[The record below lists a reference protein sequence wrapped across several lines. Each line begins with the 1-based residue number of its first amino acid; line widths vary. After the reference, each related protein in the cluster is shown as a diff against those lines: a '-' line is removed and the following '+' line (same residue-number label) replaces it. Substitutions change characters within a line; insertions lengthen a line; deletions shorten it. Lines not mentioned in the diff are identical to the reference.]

1 MSGEVWLGVVDACP
15 LADECLVCKSTT
27 DLARET
33 VDTPVGVC
41 CITRC
46 EDCADDEKL
55 PNLSWPQAVILSGEH
70 AGHLGIDVDQMA
82 AAMEA
87 EREEAEA

>member
-15 LADECLVCKSTT
+15 LADGCMVCGSAL

-33 VDTPVGVC
+33 VETPVGVC

-55 PNLSWPQAVILSGEH
+55 PKLSLPQAVDLSGRH
-70 AGHLGIDVDQMA
+70 AVHLGIDVDQMA
-82 AAMEA
+82 AAMER
-87 EREEAEA
+87 ERGRE